1 MTITLEQRPV
11 LPQVGRGS
19 LLLSIWRQV
28 PLWLYG
34 FLSFAIVLLCLLQFH
49 SWLSIA
55 KGSSPDA
62 KNPFATPFY
71 VVDDGYLSILNV
83 SVDCEYLTQ
92 TGNYFARSLKV
103 AERLTFKQRQ
113 ALPCA
118 TSIADNPPTRGST
131 SLTVT
136 VDYRVAWLPL
146 HRSQTFRLKS
156 VALVDGTYLWLSE
169 K

>member
-1 MTITLEQRPV
+1 MTITVEQRPV
-11 LPQVGRGS
+11 LPKVGKGS
-19 LLLSIWRQV
+19 VPISIWREV
-28 PLWLYG
+28 PLWLCGY
-34 FLSFAIVLLCLLQFH
+34 LSFAIVLLCLLQFH

-83 SVDCEYLTQ
+83 SVNCEYLTRP
-92 TGNYFARSLKV
+92 GNYFELSSKV
-103 AERLTFKQRQ
+103 TQRLTFKQRQ

-118 TSIADNPPTRGST
+118 TSIANNPPIHGST

-136 VDYRVAWLPL
+136 VDYRVAWFPL

-156 VALVDGTYLWLSE
+156 VALADGTYLWLE